1 MYSMTFEVNKKYIG
15 SICLLILFISSGVN
29 KFINFNSTVTGL
41 LKKTFFNI
49 MPKIVAQLAIVF
61 AIVLLIFGSITLLYI
76 IYNKKENVWKVMYTF
91 IIYAFI
97 IFTILATLL
106 YHNFYIDPSQKI
118 HFMKNL
124 AIIGGFLLLL

>member
-1 MYSMTFEVNKKYIG
+1 MTFEVNKKYIG

-49 MPKIVAQLAIVF
+49 MSKIVAQLAIVF